1 MDLNELDKANSI
13 SVQIED
19 LERTIKYIKIQGCY
33 IKGKGVYETKRCP
46 KEIEKAILQH
56 YEAELLRLK
65 KEFEAL

>member
-1 MDLNELDKANSI
+1 MDFNELDRANSI

-33 IKGKGVYETKRCP
+33 IKGKGIYDTRRCP
-46 KEIEKAILQH
+46 KDIEKAVLQR
-56 YEAELLRLK
+56 YEKELEQLK